1 NLIMFYNVLFIKKI
15 TIVFSLVRANLKIR
29 ERKKLKRV
37 NCIACPKLSENII
50 KHIKKLYEISIENL

>member
-1 NLIMFYNVLFIKKI
+1 MFYNVLFIKKI

-29 ERKKLKRV
+29 ERKKKLKRV